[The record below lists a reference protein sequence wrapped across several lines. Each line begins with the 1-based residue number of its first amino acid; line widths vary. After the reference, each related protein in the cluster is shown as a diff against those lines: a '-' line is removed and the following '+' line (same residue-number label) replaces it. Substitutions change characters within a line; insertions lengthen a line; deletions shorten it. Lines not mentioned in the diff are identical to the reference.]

1 MKIFLASVATET
13 NTFSPMPTGLQDF
26 DIIRPADYTADRA
39 AEVGDLEIFRQLA
52 AAGGHDFVFSLAAGA
67 QPAGLT
73 VRHVYEGLRDEFL
86 AHLQRELPVDI
97 VLLPLHGAMVAD
109 GYDDC
114 EGDMITR
121 VRQIV
126 GPATVIGVDLD
137 LHCHL
142 TQQMVDQADL
152 IVIYKEY
159 PHVDVGLRAKELFQL
174 AVDTKAGKIKPTMA
188 LFDCHMIGFY
198 YTPYEPMRSFVDAMM
213 AAEGQHGVLSL
224 SLAHCFPWGN
234 VPDCGARMLAI
245 TNNNQTQAQHVA
257 TEWGRRFYNMRH
269 TVTAASLPMHEAL
282 DRALASSEAPIVVAD
297 QADNAGGGAPS
308 DSTFVLRELL
318 QRGVTNAGL
327 AMIWDPIVVNLA
339 KAAGVGA
346 TLTVTAIKLRG
357 ELSFP
362 HLHEGRLCAGRNPY
376 ARAVDPCLRRG
387 NNPHT
392 ILNLMAVT
400 LTVRL
405 GGKMGPM
412 SGDPLDLTV
421 TVMGIIEKMVQNWP
435 QLDGDPLLMPCGDA
449 VALHCQGIDII
460 VNSKRG
466 QVFSP
471 AVFSNLGIDPAQ
483 KKLLVVKSTQHF
495 YAGYAPIAAQILYM
509 AAPGAIAPIMTE
521 IPYTRVD
528 LNKYPWVDDP
538 LGAQ

>member
-1 MKIFLASVATET
+1 MKIFLASIATET

-26 DIIRPADYTADRA
+26 EIVRAVDYTVEKAG
-39 AEVGDLEIFRQLA
+39 EMGEIETFRQLA
-52 AAGGHDFVFSLAAGA
+52 IQGGHEFVFSLTASA

-73 VRHVYEGLRDEFL
+73 VRTVYENLRDEFL
-86 AHLQRELPVDI
+86 QDLQHALPVDI
-97 VLLPLHGAMVAD
+97 VLLPMHGAMVAD

-126 GPATVIGVDLD
+126 GKETVIGVELD

-142 TQQMVDQADL
+142 TQQMVDEADL

-159 PHVDVGLRAKELFQL
+159 PHIDPGLRAKELFKL

-198 YTPYEPMRSFVDAMM
+198 YTPYEPMRSFVDEMM
-213 AAEGQHGVLSL
+213 AAEGKEGVLSL
-224 SLAHCFPWGN
+224 SLAHCFPWGD
-234 VPDCGARMLAI
+234 VPDCGARMLAV
-245 TNNNQTQAQHVA
+245 TDNNLDQAKAVA
-257 TEWGRRFYNMRH
+257 EAWGRRFYNMRH
-269 TVTAASLPMHEAL
+269 TATATSVPMPEAL
-282 DRALASSEAPIVVAD
+282 DRALASPKFPIVIAD

-318 QRGVTNAGL
+318 RRGVTNAGL
-327 AMIWDPIVVNLA
+327 AMMWDPIVVNLA

-346 TLTVTAIKLRG
+346 TLTL
-357 ELSFP
+357 
-362 HLHEGRLCAGRNPY
+362 
-376 ARAVDPCLRRG
+376 
-387 NNPHT
+387 
-392 ILNLMAVT
+392 
-400 LTVRL
+400 RL

-421 TVMGIIEKMVQNWP
+421 TVTGILEKMSQGWP
-435 QLDGDPLLMPCGDA
+435 QLDSLPLPIQCGDA

-460 VNSKRG
+460 VNNKRC

-471 AVFSNLGIDPAQ
+471 DVFRNFGIDPTQ

-495 YAGYAPIAAQILYM
+495 YAGYAPIAAEILYM
-509 AAPGAIAPIMTE
+509 AAPGAIAPRMKE
-521 IPYTRVD
+521 IPFTRVD
-528 LNKYPWVDDP
+528 RNKYPWVDDP
-538 LGAQ
+538 LAGK

>member
-346 TLTVTAIKLRG
+346 TLTV
-357 ELSFP
+357 
-362 HLHEGRLCAGRNPY
+362 
-376 ARAVDPCLRRG
+376 
-387 NNPHT
+387 
-392 ILNLMAVT
+392 
-400 LTVRL
+400 RL